1 MTKRLTRKVVAAV
14 PWAVGEGVMN
24 GIVGIGQ
31 IFLLT
36 WLLKPVD
43 MGHAA
48 IVMAIVGTIEILASM
63 GISDAVVGAPSSDTR
78 LTDSA
83 FTGALVL
90 ASGAAIVSFLVA
102 GPVGRFYDDPLITD
116 LIRVAAIIPPLNA
129 LLAVPSGLLARK
141 MRAAAL
147 TLRMTLGRLALL
159 VSTAIFAYLHFGAW
173 AIIFGNIV
181 GALVSGIVLLF
192 TMSRW
197 PRLRYH
203 HGDFKSLVRFGGAL
217 SFERLVWSL
226 MTRFFWLIIGYI
238 HGPTIL
244 GYFQFAQRLV
254 DETAN
259 LVQTFSI
266 RFGLSIFAALKRAGR
281 DPTEAFL
288 NVTHLITLVASP
300 IFMGIAVVMP
310 DTMGTIFDARWARGV
325 EITQLAALGWVIAF
339 PRSLVGPALRAQG
352 HQSSL
357 VIYSVICCIVTLAGG
372 FMTSGQ
378 TLHFIGLAWVARHLI
393 GLPWSFYAIDRY
405 LKISAWRQITS
416 SARPFLATVFMGVI
430 VYALSRQL
438 SEWPPMSRLG
448 VLCAT
453 GALSYLALVALLDRT
468 TVGLLVGQIRRARG
482 KPA

>member
-1 MTKRLTRKVVAAV
+1 MSRRLNRKVVAAV

-24 GIVGIGQ
+24 GIVGLGQ

-48 IVMAIVGTIEILASM
+48 IVMAIVGTIEIIASM
-63 GISDAVVGAPSSDTR
+63 GIADAVVGAPSADTR

-83 FTGALVL
+83 FTGAIVL
-90 ASGAAIVSFLVA
+90 ALGAGALSFLIA

-116 LIRVAAIIPPLNA
+116 LMRGAALTPPLNA

-147 TLRMTLGRLALL
+147 TLRMTAGRIALL
-159 VSTAIFAYLHFGAW
+159 TSTAFFAYLHLGAW
-173 AIIFGNIV
+173 SIILGNIV
-181 GALVSGIVLLF
+181 GALISGLVLLM

-197 PRLRYH
+197 PRLRYNH
-203 HGDFKSLVRFGGAL
+203 KDFTSLIRFGGAL

-238 HGPTIL
+238 HGPTVL

-300 IFMGIAVVMP
+300 LFMGIAVVMP
-310 DTMGTIFDARWARGV
+310 DTMGSVFDARWAPGV

-357 VIYSVICCIVTLAGG
+357 VGYAVVCCVVTLVGG
-372 FMTSGQ
+372 ALTGGQ

-405 LKISAWRQITS
+405 LKIGAWRQITS
-416 SARPFLATVFMGVI
+416 SVRPFLATLIMGAI
-430 VYALSRQL
+430 VYALSHQL
-438 SEWPPMSRLG
+438 GAWPQLPRLC
-448 VLCAT
+448 VLVAT
-453 GALSYLALVALLDRT
+453 GGASYLVLVALLDRT
-468 TVGLLVGQIRRARG
+468 TIGVLISQIKRAAS